1 MSKASKGLS
10 VTSMRRYLLL
20 ALMAASL
27 IPSASAFAQGRRG
40 GNDDGQEQKDQA
52 RRRQRDQDFS
62 EFQAPLPG
70 LANAGPCPYVKVL
83 YDAARYVEF
92 TDKREASSSV
102 GYSGEI
108 ESISAACAYKGT
120 EPITID
126 MIVTF
131 SLGKGPMATG
141 SSKDY
146 HYWVAVTQRNQNVLA
161 KEYFTVHANFP
172 AGKNTVVMT
181 DRLQGL
187 SIPRADDKVS
197 GSNFEVLI
205 GFDVTPEMAQF
216 NRDGK
221 RFRVDAVG
229 TTTAAATPPAASAG
243 AATGR

>member
-1 MSKASKGLS
+1 
-10 VTSMRRYLLL
+10 MRRTLLL

-27 IPSASAFAQGRRG
+27 IPSASALAQGRRPG
-40 GNDDGQEQKDQA
+40 PNNGDDDPQEQA
-52 RRRQRDQDFS
+52 RKRQRDQDFQD
-62 EFQAPLPG
+62 FKAPLPG

-92 TDKREASSSV
+92 ADKREASSSV

-108 ESISAACAYKGT
+108 EGISAACAYKGT

-131 SLGKGPMATG
+131 SLGKGPLAKG

-146 HYWVAVTQRNQNVLA
+146 TYWVAVTQRNQSVLA

-172 AGKNTVVMT
+172 AGKNTLVMT
-181 DRLQGL
+181 DRLQGV

-197 GSNFEVLI
+197 GSNFEVLV
-205 GFDVTPEMAQF
+205 GFDVTPEMAAF

-221 RFRVDAVG
+221 RFRLNVG
-229 TTTAAATPPAASAG
+229 QAATP
-243 AATGR
+243 ATTP

>member
-1 MSKASKGLS
+1 
-10 VTSMRRYLLL
+10 MRRTLLL

-27 IPSASAFAQGRRG
+27 IPSASAFAQGRRPNNG
-40 GNDDGQEQKDQA
+40 DDDPQA
-52 RRRQRDQDFS
+52 QAKKRQRDQDF
-62 EFQAPLPG
+62 EDFKAPLPG

-92 TDKREASSSV
+92 TDKREASTAV
-102 GYSGEI
+102 AYSGEI

-120 EPITID
+120 DPITID
-126 MIVTF
+126 MIITF
-131 SLGKGPMATG
+131 SLGKGPMATSQG
-141 SSKDY
+141 KDY
-146 HYWVAVTQRNQNVLA
+146 HYWVAVTQRNTNVLA
-161 KEYFTVHANFP
+161 KEYFTFHANFP
-172 AGKNTVVMT
+172 AGKNTLVMT

-221 RFRVDAVG
+221 RFRVDAGG
-229 TTTAAATPPAASAG
+229 TATAAATPPAASAG
-243 AATGR
+243 LPAGK